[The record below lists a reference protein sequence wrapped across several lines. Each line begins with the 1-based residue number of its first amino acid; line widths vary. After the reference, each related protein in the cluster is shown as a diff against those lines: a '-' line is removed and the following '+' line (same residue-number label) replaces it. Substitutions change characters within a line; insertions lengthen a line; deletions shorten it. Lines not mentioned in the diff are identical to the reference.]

1 MTRVGDLAS
10 EVGEQ
15 LQQQHV
21 TEELAG
27 EQIPEAED
35 VMRAENRKSLF
46 AKIEFK
52 WRSSDEK
59 SLMQLRAAVDRA
71 FKEMFDFAID
81 VVDELYGGMR
91 VPDTDE
97 DERTIFDSRG
107 RVQWK
112 KDSRG
117 REIEDWSQLDG
128 QDIEKCILD
137 ITRIKL
143 VLAPQLNDLLLEAV
157 FAKHIAD
164 DVHNDAFAELLEETI
179 PGRNAHAA
187 RKSRQDRY
195 HAFFRYY
202 LYSHA
207 ESFMRELN
215 NFARVLERIRQFRI
229 QSQER

>member
-1 MTRVGDLAS
+1 VTRVGDLAS

-15 LQQQHV
+15 LQQQHIA
-21 TEELAG
+21 EELAG
-27 EQIPEAED
+27 EQLPDADD

-52 WRSSDEK
+52 WRSSDHK
-59 SLMQLRAAVDRA
+59 SLEQLRAAVDRA
-71 FKEMFDFAID
+71 FKELYDWAIE
-81 VVDELYGGMR
+81 VVDELYGQMR
-91 VPDTDE
+91 VPDTD
-97 DERTIFDSRG
+97 DGGHNILDSRG

-112 KDSRG
+112 RDSRG

-143 VLAPQLNDLLLEAV
+143 ALAPQLNDLLLEAV

-164 DVHNDAFAELLEETI
+164 DVHNDAFTELLEETI

-207 ESFMRELN
+207 ESFMKELN
-215 NFARVLERIRQFRI
+215 NFSRVLERIRYWRI
-229 QSQER
+229 EGGT